1 MTVDLTDDELLLI
14 HQAVKE
20 YYFDLL
26 SDQFNY
32 DIDTSDEQKKYSDL
46 DNKLKNILN
55 KTRNRK
61 KMKAVATVDTLIKA
75 LEQTKEKSRGRE
87 GTPKDLGNLAIV
99 IKCKGKRYNIT
110 DVNGVECTLTNHH
123 SFNQKV
129 VFIEM
134 ETEDEPLN

>member
-1 MTVDLTDDELLLI
+1 MVTVN
-14 HQAVKE
+14 A
-20 YYFDLL
+20 
-26 SDQFNY
+26 
-32 DIDTSDEQKKYSDL
+32 
-46 DNKLKNILN
+46 
-55 KTRNRK
+55 
-61 KMKAVATVDTLIKA
+61 LIKA
-75 LEQTKEKSRGRE
+75 LEKTKENTKGRE

>member
-1 MTVDLTDDELLLI
+1 MLNGMVTVN
-14 HQAVKE
+14 A
-20 YYFDLL
+20 
-26 SDQFNY
+26 
-32 DIDTSDEQKKYSDL
+32 
-46 DNKLKNILN
+46 
-55 KTRNRK
+55 
-61 KMKAVATVDTLIKA
+61 LIKA
-75 LEQTKEKSRGRE
+75 LEKTKENTKGRE

-134 ETEDEPLN
+134 ETEDDPLN

>member
-1 MTVDLTDDELLLI
+1 MLNGMVTVN
-14 HQAVKE
+14 A
-20 YYFDLL
+20 
-26 SDQFNY
+26 
-32 DIDTSDEQKKYSDL
+32 
-46 DNKLKNILN
+46 
-55 KTRNRK
+55 
-61 KMKAVATVDTLIKA
+61 LIKA
-75 LEQTKEKSRGRE
+75 LEKTKENTKGRE

-134 ETEDEPLN
+134 VTEDEPLN

>member
-1 MTVDLTDDELLLI
+1 MLNGMVTVN
-14 HQAVKE
+14 A
-20 YYFDLL
+20 
-26 SDQFNY
+26 
-32 DIDTSDEQKKYSDL
+32 
-46 DNKLKNILN
+46 
-55 KTRNRK
+55 
-61 KMKAVATVDTLIKA
+61 LIKA
-75 LEQTKEKSRGRE
+75 LEKTKENTKGRE

-110 DVNGVECTLTNHH
+110 DVNAVECTLTNHH

>member
-1 MTVDLTDDELLLI
+1 MLNGMVTVN
-14 HQAVKE
+14 A
-20 YYFDLL
+20 
-26 SDQFNY
+26 
-32 DIDTSDEQKKYSDL
+32 
-46 DNKLKNILN
+46 
-55 KTRNRK
+55 
-61 KMKAVATVDTLIKA
+61 LIKA
-75 LEQTKEKSRGRE
+75 LEKTKENSKGRE

-110 DVNGVECTLTNHH
+110 DVNGVECTISNHH

>member
-1 MTVDLTDDELLLI
+1 MLNGMVTVN
-14 HQAVKE
+14 A
-20 YYFDLL
+20 
-26 SDQFNY
+26 
-32 DIDTSDEQKKYSDL
+32 
-46 DNKLKNILN
+46 
-55 KTRNRK
+55 
-61 KMKAVATVDTLIKA
+61 LIKA
-75 LEQTKEKSRGRE
+75 LEKTKENTKGRE